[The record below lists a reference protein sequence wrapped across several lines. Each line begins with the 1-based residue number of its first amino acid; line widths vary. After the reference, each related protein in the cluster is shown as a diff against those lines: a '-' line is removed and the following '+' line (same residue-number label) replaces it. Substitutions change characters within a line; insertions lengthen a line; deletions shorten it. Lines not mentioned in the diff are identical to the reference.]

1 MLLCD
6 FGNLEHEVRQLT
18 AGGVRGLHLDVMDG
32 HFVRNLTY
40 GFPVVEAFRRLTDLP
55 LDVHL
60 MIEHPGQYVEQFVRA
75 GADVVT
81 IHKEAVENPRPLLE
95 HIRHLGAAPG
105 LAISPQTPVEAV
117 ADCLDACDVVL
128 VMSVV
133 PGFGGQ
139 AFRRE
144 ALDKLR
150 QLRCLVGG
158 DALLEIDGG
167 VGEANIAQ
175 CRDAGADLLVVGS
188 AIFNHRNH
196 YAERVRRLQAVLEDG
211 PATGPADAR
220 SASGGQ

>member
-40 GFPVVEAFRRLTDLP
+40 GFPIVEAFRRLTDLP

-60 MIEHPGQYVEQFVRA
+60 MIEHPGQYVEQFVQA

-95 HIRHLGAAPG
+95 HIRRLGAAAG
-105 LAISPQTPVEAV
+105 LAISPQTPVAAV
-117 ADCLDACDVVL
+117 ADCLDACDLVL

-139 AFRRE
+139 AFRPE

-150 QLRCLVGG
+150 QLRSLVGTE
-158 DALLEIDGG
+158 ALLEIDGG
-167 VGEANIAQ
+167 VGESNIAQ
-175 CRDAGADLLVVGS
+175 CRHAGADLLVIGS
-188 AIFNHRNH
+188 AIFNHRH
-196 YAERVRRLQAVLEDG
+196 QYAERIQRLQAALDG
-211 PATGPADAR
+211 NSAVRGNSPR
-220 SASGGQ
+220 SASGGR